1 MISTCDLL
9 KQEAA
14 SHLQSLNKI
23 FTHLQ
28 LLYKE
33 KGDENA
39 KMALESLQGSIRNAS
54 FLSSAASGKN
64 LQNNGN
70 RKFLGPPGSET
81 VSFTDRVKA
90 IMRNAATKNGQKIKC
105 NARGHAG
112 EYTFYVDAEVFCGG
126 IEKLLSVHERE
137 LKEYLGGSLNN
148 VQVTKVCQFLGH
160 VARMKVVN
168 DSKLQLSDLAF
179 AFETYYN
186 IDTVKRK
193 LSAKDLTCQEK
204 EFFDFFKGVLKG
216 VKTQIEAKRKLE

>member
-1 MISTCDLL
+1 MSPLFTISSSESILYNFGTGTPYFIQVDL
-9 KQEAA
+9 K
-14 SHLQSLNKI
+14 
-23 FTHLQ
+23 
-28 LLYKE
+28 
-33 KGDENA
+33 
-39 KMALESLQGSIRNAS
+39 
-54 FLSSAASGKN
+54 
-64 LQNNGN
+64 
-70 RKFLGPPGSET
+70 
-81 VSFTDRVKA
+81 
-90 IMRNAATKNGQKIKC
+90 
-105 NARGHAG
+105 
-112 EYTFYVDAEVFCGG
+112 
-126 IEKLLSVHERE
+126 KLLSVHERE

-186 IDTVKRK
+186 VDTVKRK